1 MPLPN
6 LKLLKPPLSVK
17 QKSKSSLKKE
27 KGESEEKL
35 EYTCKK
41 SSICRPP
48 DQLDLTDKELEE
60 ECVKTLTT
68 INPQLSDSLVEF
80 NFKNNEYELLN
91 ELSHRIDVINVEG
104 HLLHK
109 ESAEAKKQLNIE
121 DEEGER
127 KTGVFIW
134 SENFCLDR
142 TLNSVTAGCHCGDI
156 PNSYLLKLT
165 SPNQSGS
172 WKSQQHMIAQTVTSS
187 DTDHAQNSGKE
198 ERRAS
203 IEQQE
208 VKPKEKKKK
217 KSIEKSVDE
226 SEEVDEST
234 NQKKSVDESEEVDES
249 VEDEQTGEDEQ
260 DKSEEE
266 EEEKD
271 EDGKEEDDK
280 ECVEEEEE
288 EVEQEQVEED
298 KGKKGGKTKKL
309 MNQFNF
315 CERGSLTYN
324 NPYREVTTQTIPPPR
339 ASYNDYVTQWIIYD
353 AYCEDYENH
362 VKEREKDKQAK
373 VTVLK
378 NPLLTSKKKQP
389 KGFLEPSVSKML
401 QAAKVLERMCNQNT
415 FDEIAQD
422 FRYYEDI
429 SDEFRDGEGTLLP
442 LWKFSYEN
450 TKKYQ
455 VTFLQW
461 HPHYYDLFGISFGS
475 FDFLKKCAEGYL
487 CLFSLKNP
495 SYPEY
500 INHVK
505 SGVMCFDFHHTH
517 SSFLAVGLYDGGYLT
532 TLKLSPNCRI
542 KPKPPKKQ
550 QHLDPYILEVQKLD
564 KLLSLVREPSA
575 IAKQE
580 EESSVSS

>member
-121 DEEGER
+121 DEE
-127 KTGVFIW
+127 
-134 SENFCLDR
+134 D
-142 TLNSVTAGCHCGDI
+142 
-156 PNSYLLKLT
+156 
-165 SPNQSGS
+165 
-172 WKSQQHMIAQTVTSS
+172 
-187 DTDHAQNSGKE
+187 SGKE

-217 KSIEKSVDE
+217 KSIE
-226 SEEVDEST
+226 
-234 NQKKSVDESEEVDES
+234 KSVDESEEVDES

-280 ECVEEEEE
+280 ECVEEEE

-475 FDFLKKCAEGYL
+475 CK
-487 CLFSLKNP
+487 LFS
-495 SYPEY
+495 
-500 INHVK
+500 
-505 SGVMCFDFHHTH
+505 
-517 SSFLAVGLYDGGYLT
+517 
-532 TLKLSPNCRI
+532 
-542 KPKPPKKQ
+542 
-550 QHLDPYILEVQKLD
+550 
-564 KLLSLVREPSA
+564 
-575 IAKQE
+575 
-580 EESSVSS
+580 